1 MKDTRHYIICR
12 FALDVGAGIDWTD
25 ADTFRRHLEIAR
37 QAIIPTLANQTDR
50 TFTLLFLTHHD
61 SEVNT
66 ALLKGLTD
74 RFPIEVA
81 NPRQGDLLTP
91 ERLGGAERVI
101 TSRLDYDDYVD
112 RQVVARIHNACRDD
126 LKVLLYGLNTGAT
139 YDLADGALRL
149 FANPAFITS
158 GNGLHAPMCTVMYN
172 THYVR
177 RPFTI
182 LDLGQHTEC
191 VASLLRQEG
200 SLLRWSVRDT
210 KFRLTDCHHTLGF
223 LWTRHPLSFSVGS
236 VRHNTDI
243 DIRMSAAALQAKF
256 GVPPDI
262 AVQKI

>member
-1 MKDTRHYIICR
+1 MNDTRHYIICR

-25 ADTFRRHLEIAR
+25 ADTFRRHLDIAR
-37 QAIIPTLANQTDR
+37 KAIVPTLENQTDR
-50 TFTLLFLTHHD
+50 DFTLLFLTHHD
-61 SEVNT
+61 TEENT
-66 ALLKGLTD
+66 ALLRGLTD
-74 RFPIEVA
+74 RYPVEVS
-81 NPRQGDLLTP
+81 NPRKEPLLTP

-112 RQVVARIHNACRDD
+112 SQVVARIHSACKDD
-126 LKVLLYGLNTGAT
+126 LKVLLYGLHTGAT
-139 YDLADGALRL
+139 YDPADDTLRL
-149 FANPAFITS
+149 FANPAFISS

-191 VASLLRQEG
+191 VAGLLRQENE
-200 SLLRWSVRDT
+200 LLRWPVRER

-243 DIRMSAAALQAKF
+243 DIRTDSAALQAKF
-256 GVPPDI
+256 GVPLDL